1 MRDLKKVFCSIPPMC
16 KEGLDK
22 YFKFALYAPNLSKK
36 EKWASHNILEDL
48 RLASNAT

>member
-1 MRDLKKVFCSIPPMC
+1 MC

-36 EKWASHNILEDL
+36 EKWACHNILEDL
-48 RLASNAT
+48 PLVRSAT